1 MIKHRLAKMQFLC
14 LPFELRLQIYGYISY
29 PHDAPLSQYQ
39 GLYLSCSQIK
49 NELDDEGTKVVR
61 AFFSRLEARLKTCTI
76 TTPSS
81 LVDMQHIYV
90 RTGIQSKITGKPCGW
105 IINPDLD
112 ALFDLR
118 LTSLTILTQF
128 GGLQAVSTDVIRIV
142 IMLCRKTSEI
152 SKGKANIGR
161 ISVEL
166 PPMDGR
172 QAGYITERVRGFRQ
186 TGEEY
191 MFRLDV
197 QPGELVKA
205 VWEIKGPKEQID
217 TEKVLRA
224 LQGLAI
230 D

>member
-1 MIKHRLAKMQFLC
+1 MSFLC
-14 LPFELRLQIYGYISY
+14 LPLELRLQIYGYISF

-39 GLYLSCSQIK
+39 GLYLSCQQIK
-49 NELDDEGTKVVR
+49 NELDDEGAKVVR
-61 AFFSRLEARLKTCTI
+61 AFFSRLEARLRTCTI

-90 RTGIQSKITGKPCGW
+90 RTGIQSKITGKPCMW

-118 LTSLTILTQF
+118 LTSLTILTQC
-128 GGLQAVSTDVIRIV
+128 GGLQAVSTPADVIKIV

-161 ISVEL
+161 ISVGL

-172 QAGYITERVRGFRQ
+172 QAGYITERVRDFRE

-205 VWEIKGPKEQID
+205 VWELKGPKEQMD
-217 TEKVLRA
+217 TDKVFRA
-224 LQGLAI
+224 LQGLAV